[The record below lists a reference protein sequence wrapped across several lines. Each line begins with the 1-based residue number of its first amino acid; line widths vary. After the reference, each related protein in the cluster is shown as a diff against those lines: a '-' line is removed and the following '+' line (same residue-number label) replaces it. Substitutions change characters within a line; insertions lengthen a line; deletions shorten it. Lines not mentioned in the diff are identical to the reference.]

1 MQNQPHQESA
11 QQQHAQTSPPKKMAS
26 SAQIPPWIQDV
37 LATNLKT
44 DNDRFEDL
52 HNRIQDIAHHVAA
65 IYTAIE
71 SINEQAEHRHNELM
85 SRLAPIDDRTAHN
98 VRLSEGTQNTANQI
112 LRDLESK
119 DYKELIAAMHRRLE
133 DNHKDIP
140 NLVQAVVLKHG
151 LSWVSLL
158 AIAFAVQVMVVGAY
172 LVYKKRRGG
181 APKKYL

>member
-1 MQNQPHQESA
+1 
-11 QQQHAQTSPPKKMAS
+11 MAS
-26 SAQIPPWIQDV
+26 SQQIPPWIQDV
-37 LATNLKT
+37 LATSVKT

-52 HNRIQDIAHHVAA
+52 HNRIQDMAHHVAA

-71 SINEQAEHRHNELM
+71 ALNAQADTLHTALLHRLG
-85 SRLAPIDDRTAHN
+85 PIDERLSHN
-98 VRLSEGTQNTANQI
+98 VRLAEGTSSTAQQI

-119 DYKELIAAMHRRLE
+119 DYKTLIGAVHRRIE

-140 NLVQAVVLKHG
+140 NVVKAVVREHG

-172 LVYKKRRGG
+172 MVYKKRRGG

>member
-1 MQNQPHQESA
+1 MASA
-11 QQQHAQTSPPKKMAS
+11 Q
-26 SAQIPPWIQDV
+26 QIPPWIQDV
-37 LATNLKT
+37 LASNVKT
-44 DNDRFEDL
+44 QDDRFADL
-52 HNRIQDIAHHVAA
+52 HNRIQDIAHHVAS

-71 SINEQAEHRHNELM
+71 SINELAEHRHNELM

-98 VRLSEGTQNTANQI
+98 VRLTERIESTSMNI

-119 DYKELIAAMHRRLE
+119 DYKDIIGQMHRRLE

-140 NLVQAVVLKHG
+140 NVVKAVVQQHG
-151 LSWVSLL
+151 LSWMSLL

>member
-1 MQNQPHQESA
+1 
-11 QQQHAQTSPPKKMAS
+11 MAS
-26 SAQIPPWIQDV
+26 SQSIPPWIQDV
-37 LATNLKT
+37 LASNVKT

-52 HNRIQDIAHHVAA
+52 HNRIQDIAHHVSA

-71 SINEQAEHRHNELM
+71 SINELAEHRHNELM
-85 SRLAPIDDRTAHN
+85 SRLAPIDDRSAHN
-98 VRLSEGTQNTANQI
+98 VRLSESTKSTVEQV

-119 DYKELIAAMHRRLE
+119 DYKELIAAMHRRIE

-140 NLVQAVVLKHG
+140 NVVKAVVQQHG
-151 LSWVSLL
+151 LSWMSLL

>member
-1 MQNQPHQESA
+1 
-11 QQQHAQTSPPKKMAS
+11 MAS
-26 SAQIPPWIQDV
+26 SQSIPPWIQDV
-37 LATNLKT
+37 LASNVKT
-44 DNDRFEDL
+44 QEDQFADL

-71 SINEQAEHRHNELM
+71 SLNEQAERRHNELM
-85 SRLAPIDDRTAHN
+85 GRLAPIDDRTAHN
-98 VRLSEGTQNTANQI
+98 VRLSEKTESTAMQI

-119 DYKELIAAMHRRLE
+119 DYKEIIGQMHRRLE

-140 NLVQAVVLKHG
+140 NVVKAVVQQHG
-151 LSWVSLL
+151 LNWVSLL